1 MASRQLESQYIH
13 EQKGNPVF
21 RLYIKAKIHRNRV
34 VSALRMLIK
43 LAENISITIKKKI
56 PFDKKRKQH
65 KFYKLLTKSA
75 EIFVHQQLK

>member
-1 MASRQLESQYIH
+1 M
-13 EQKGNPVF
+13 
-21 RLYIKAKIHRNRV
+21 

-43 LAENISITIKKKI
+43 LAENISITIQKKI